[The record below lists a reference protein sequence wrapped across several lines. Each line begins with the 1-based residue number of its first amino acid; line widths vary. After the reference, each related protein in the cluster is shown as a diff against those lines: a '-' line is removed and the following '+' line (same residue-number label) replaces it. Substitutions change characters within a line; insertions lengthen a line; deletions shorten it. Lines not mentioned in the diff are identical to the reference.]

1 MNFIEKFGG
10 WVIANSS
17 FTLPFFV
24 FATFVVAYI
33 SIPDFVTIDA
43 KHWECTKSMPEG
55 IKAQCIEYRYKGK

>member
-10 WVIANSS
+10 WVIDNSRY
-17 FTLPFFV
+17 TLPFAMISTFIVVYSSLPELGFV
-24 FATFVVAYI
+24 
-33 SIPDFVTIDA
+33 DG